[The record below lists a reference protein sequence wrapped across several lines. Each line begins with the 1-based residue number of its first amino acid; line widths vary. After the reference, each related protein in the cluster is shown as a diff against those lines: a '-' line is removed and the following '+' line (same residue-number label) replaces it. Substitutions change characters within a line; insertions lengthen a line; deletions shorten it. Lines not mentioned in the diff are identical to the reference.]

1 MGKLEITNQL
11 TSWRQ
16 MPSSPPQFLKS
27 PPQIWKSYALGQC
40 NLHDVN
46 LSHCRILS
54 DVYFG
59 GAEFESPVLTCF
71 LMVRKDNSSDYCK
84 TISGCLLLWCSSKR
98 QEIKTQLFQE
108 VPGSKSRLFDAFL
121 GWNNT
126 PLLLL
131 ILLLLGQL
139 LAKTVRLVFALIEG
153 LFFATHYSIEQIV
166 QYVTTIAGILEVP
179 SSSLPFWRV
188 FG

>member
-1 MGKLEITNQL
+1 M
-11 TSWRQ
+11 
-16 MPSSPPQFLKS
+16 
-27 PPQIWKSYALGQC
+27 
-40 NLHDVN
+40 N

-108 VPGSKSRLFDAFL
+108 VPGSNPVFLMLFWAE
-121 GWNNT
+121 T
-126 PLLLL
+126 L
-131 ILLLLGQL
+131 IMFSNV
-139 LAKTVRLVFALIEG
+139 ASALI
-153 LFFATHYSIEQIV
+153 
-166 QYVTTIAGILEVP
+166 
-179 SSSLPFWRV
+179 V
-188 FG
+188 FV